1 MLNKTRIGGHMR
13 IDILEP
19 ELEDLPEVLLN
30 AADGSGF
37 AELPNGYTP
46 EIKELKRR
54 GYLEK
59 LDGDLSGN
67 TFAWLSYKGAT
78 YFEAKEEI
86 LLEAE
91 ASGERIGQMAL
102 SVLESASRGTFSMSE
117 LSEERMRKSCA

>member
-1 MLNKTRIGGHMR
+1 MR

-19 ELEDLPEVLLN
+19 ELEDLLEVLLN

-59 LDGDLSGN
+59 LDGDLPGN
-67 TFAWLSYKGAT
+67 ALVWLSYKGIT
-78 YFEAKEEI
+78 YFKTKEKPF
-86 LLEAE
+86 LRQKRRV
-91 ASGERIGQMAL
+91 SG
-102 SVLESASRGTFSMSE
+102 
-117 LSEERMRKSCA
+117 